1 MHAVR
6 AILGLPE
13 LRLLKSHASRKTI
26 LSILGVLSLGLL
38 LAGCGPEPASRGR
51 VVLIGL
57 DGASW
62 NLLDPMVKAGE
73 LPHFKALMDR
83 GVSADLASVPPFLS
97 PAVWT
102 SIATSRRPEDH
113 GVFYFYSNRH
123 AIRVPTIWDRLAA
136 GGLRVG
142 LYDYLV
148 TWPPR
153 RFPHGGFSVPG
164 WLRRDE
170 SVWPP
175 DLFKRIGLPRYAYAV
190 VDVGGP
196 KDVIANSERELR
208 EKPRTWNRLWNELQ
222 PDVGAVTFY
231 ALDVLSHRFWHTLA
245 DDGSP
250 RPGASGSGILPRT
263 ARGIDRAIGEIVD
276 NLAPE
281 DTVLVASDHGF
292 QARSEARRRWGFD
305 TRGLLQRAGIEPGRE
320 KLTVLSG
327 FGSLSIRIEPG
338 PAALREAML
347 NRVAGFLKTIRSSD
361 GAAAFRILPYHVPPQ
376 PGELA
381 AEQVLRITPDLLPAH
396 AFLVAQPDEEVF
408 ERIAREGSLRIGGER
423 VPMDELATAHDFT
436 GAHSQIGIF
445 LAAGPAIR
453 HHSRRLRLS
462 ALDVAPLM
470 MYLAGQPVPGDMEGQ
485 LQRALIDLDHLER
498 DPPATIEAARA
509 PRLPDEKGGAAG
521 AGEDAETSE
530 KLRALGYIQ

>member
-1 MHAVR
+1 MS
-6 AILGLPE
+6 PT
-13 LRLLKSHASRKTI
+13 SRKAP

-51 VVLIGL
+51 VVLIGV

-113 GVFYFYSNRH
+113 GVLYFYSNRH
-123 AIRVPTIWDRLAA
+123 AIKVPTIWDRLAA

-175 DLFKRIGLPRYAYAV
+175 DLFQRIGLPRYAYTV

-196 KDVIANSERELR
+196 EDIIANSERELR
-208 EKPRTWNRLWNELQ
+208 DKPRYWNRLWNELQ

-245 DDGSP
+245 KGGSP
-250 RPGASGSGILPRT
+250 GSDTLPRT
-263 ARGIDRAIGEIVD
+263 ARSIDRATGEIVD

-281 DTVLVASDHGF
+281 DTVLVVSDHGF
-292 QARSEARRRWGFD
+292 QAGKEARRRWGFD
-305 TRGLLQRAGIEPGRE
+305 TRRLLKRAGIEPRRE

-327 FGSLSIRIEPG
+327 FGSLSLRIEPG
-338 PAALREAML
+338 PAAPREATL
-347 NRVAGFLKTIRSSD
+347 TRIAGFLETIRSSD
-361 GAAAFRILPYHVPPQ
+361 GAAAFRILPYHVPPR

-381 AEQVLRITPDLLPAH
+381 AEPGLRITPDLLPAH
-396 AFLVAQPDEEVF
+396 AFLIAQPDEEVF

-423 VPMDELATAHDFT
+423 VPLDELATAHDFT

-462 ALDVAPLM
+462 VLDVAPLM
-470 MYLAGQPVPGDMEGQ
+470 MYLAGQPIPGDMEGQ
-485 LQRALIDLDHLER
+485 LQRALIDPDHLER
-498 DPPATIEAARA
+498 NPPATIEAARA

-521 AGEDAETSE
+521 AGEDAGTRE

>member
-1 MHAVR
+1 M
-6 AILGLPE
+6 
-13 LRLLKSHASRKTI
+13 
-26 LSILGVLSLGLL
+26 LSILGALTLGLL
-38 LAGCGPEPASRGR
+38 LSGCEPEPAPRGR
-51 VVLIGL
+51 VVLIGV

-97 PAVWT
+97 PPVWT
-102 SIATSRRPEDH
+102 SIATSRMPEDH

-175 DLFKRIGLPRYAYAV
+175 DLFQRIGLPRYAYAV
-190 VDVGGP
+190 VNVGGP
-196 KDVIANSERELR
+196 EDVVANSERELR
-208 EKPRTWNRLWNELQ
+208 DKPRYWNRLWDELR

-231 ALDVLSHRFWHTLA
+231 SMDALSHRFWHTLA
-245 DDGSP
+245 
-250 RPGASGSGILPRT
+250 SGSDILPRT

-276 NLAPE
+276 HLAPE
-281 DTVLVASDHGF
+281 DTVLVVSDHGF
-292 QARSEARRRWGFD
+292 QAHEEASRKWGFD
-305 TRGLLQRAGIEPGRE
+305 PRRLLQRAGIEPGRE
-320 KLTVLSG
+320 RLTILSS
-327 FGSLSIRIEPG
+327 FGSMSIRIEPG
-338 PAALREAML
+338 PAAEREATL
-347 NRVAGFLKTIRSSD
+347 ERIAGFLETLRSSD
-361 GAAAFRILPYHVPPQ
+361 GAAAFQILPYHIPPR

-396 AFLVAQPDEEVF
+396 AFLVARPDEEVF
-408 ERIAREGSLRIGGER
+408 ERIAREGSLLIGRER
-423 VPMDELATAHDFT
+423 VPLDEVATAHDFT
-436 GAHSQIGIF
+436 GTHSPIGIF

-462 ALDVAPLM
+462 VLDVAPLM
-470 MYLAGQPVPGDMEGQ
+470 MYLAGQPIPNDMEGQ
-485 LQRALIDLDHLER
+485 LQPALIDPDHLER

-509 PRLPDEKGGAAG
+509 PRLPNEKGGAAG
-521 AGEDAETSE
+521 AGEDAETRE

>member
-1 MHAVR
+1 MVYRVR
-6 AILGLPE
+6 VE
-13 LRLLKSHASRKTI
+13 TSRRTI
-26 LSILGVLSLGLL
+26 LSVLVALSLGLL
-38 LAGCGPEPASRGR
+38 LAGCGPEPASRGH

-73 LPHFKALMDR
+73 LPHFKTLMDR
-83 GVSADLASVPPFLS
+83 GVSAELASVPPFLS
-97 PAVWT
+97 PPVWT
-102 SIATSRRPEDH
+102 SIATSRMPEDH
-113 GVFYFYSNRH
+113 GVFFFYSNRH
-123 AIRVPTIWDRLAA
+123 AIKVPTVWDRLAA

-175 DLFKRIGLPRYAYAV
+175 DLFQRIRLPRYAYAV
-190 VDVGGP
+190 VNLGGP
-196 KDVIANSERELR
+196 EEIIANSERELR
-208 EKPRTWNRLWNELQ
+208 DKPRTWNRLWDKLR

-231 ALDVLSHRFWHTLA
+231 AMDVLSHRYWHTLA

-250 RPGASGSGILPRT
+250 RQGTSGSDILPRT
-263 ARGIDRAIGEIVD
+263 ARGIDRAIGEIVA
-276 NLAPE
+276 NLAPG
-281 DTVLVASDHGF
+281 DTVLVVSDHGF
-292 QARSEARRRWGFD
+292 QAREEASRKWGFD
-305 TRGLLQRAGIEPGRE
+305 PERLLQRAGIEPGRE
-320 KLTVLSG
+320 KLTILSG
-327 FGSLSIRIEPG
+327 FGSISIRIEPG
-338 PAALREAML
+338 PAAAREATL
-347 NRVAGFLKTIRSSD
+347 ERIAGFLENIRSSD
-361 GAAAFRILPYHVPPQ
+361 GAAAFQILPYHIPPQ

-381 AEQVLRITPDLLPAH
+381 AKEVLKITPDLLPAH
-396 AFLVAQPDEEVF
+396 AFLVARPDEEVF

-423 VPMDELATAHDFT
+423 VAMAELATAHDFT
-436 GAHSQIGIF
+436 GTHSPIGIF

-462 ALDVAPLM
+462 VLDVAPLM
-470 MYLAGQPVPGDMEGQ
+470 MYLAGQPVPSDMEGQ
-485 LQRALIDLDHLER
+485 LQRALIDQDYLER
-498 DPPATIEAARA
+498 DPPVTIEASRA
-509 PRLPDEKGGAAG
+509 PRLPDDKGGAAG
-521 AGEDAETSE
+521 AGENAETRE

>member
-1 MHAVR
+1 MVYR
-6 AILGLPE
+6 ARIE
-13 LRLLKSHASRKTI
+13 TM
-26 LSILGVLSLGLL
+26 ILGVLLL
-38 LAGCGPEPASRGR
+38 LTGCGPEPASRGH

-97 PAVWT
+97 PSVWT
-102 SIATSRRPEDH
+102 SIATSRMPEDH
-113 GVFYFYSNRH
+113 GVFYFYANRH
-123 AIRVPTIWDRLAA
+123 AIKVPTVWDRLAA

-175 DLFKRIGLPRYAYAV
+175 DLFQRIGLPRYAYAV
-190 VDVGGP
+190 VNVGRLEEI
-196 KDVIANSERELR
+196 IANSERELR
-208 EKPRTWNRLWNELQ
+208 EKPRYWNRLWNELR

-231 ALDVLSHRFWHTLA
+231 ALDVLSHRYWHTLGA
-245 DDGSP
+245 DGSP
-250 RPGASGSGILPRT
+250 RPGASGSDILPRT
-263 ARGIDRAIGEIVD
+263 ARGIDRAIGEIID

-281 DTVLVASDHGF
+281 DTVLVVSDHGF
-292 QARSEARRRWGFD
+292 QAREEASRKWGFD
-305 TRGLLQRAGIEPGRE
+305 PRRRLQRAGIEPGRE
-320 KLTVLSG
+320 KLTILSS
-327 FGSLSIRIEPG
+327 FGSVSIRIEPG
-338 PAALREAML
+338 PAAEREATL
-347 NRVAGFLKTIRSSD
+347 ERIAGFLETIRSSD
-361 GAAAFRILPYHVPPQ
+361 GAAAFRILPYHIPPR

-381 AEQVLRITPDLLPAH
+381 VQEVLKVTPEMLPAH

-408 ERIAREGSLRIGGER
+408 ERIAHESSLLIGGER
-423 VPMDELATAHDFT
+423 VAMDELATAHDFT
-436 GAHSQIGIF
+436 GAHLPIGIF

-462 ALDVAPLM
+462 VLDVAPLM
-470 MYLAGQPVPGDMEGQ
+470 MYLAGQPVPNDMEGQ
-485 LQRALIDLDHLER
+485 LQRALIDPDHLER

-509 PRLPDEKGGAAG
+509 PRLPDDKGSAAK

>member
-1 MHAVR
+1 M
-6 AILGLPE
+6 
-13 LRLLKSHASRKTI
+13 SHTSRKTI
-26 LSILGVLSLGLL
+26 LSILGALTLWLL
-38 LAGCGPEPASRGR
+38 PGCGPEPASRGR

-73 LPHFKALMDR
+73 LPHFKSLMDR
-83 GVSADLASVPPFLS
+83 GVSAGLASVPPFLS

-102 SIATSRRPEDH
+102 SIATSRRPEHH

-123 AIRVPTIWDRLAA
+123 AIKVPTIWDRLAA

-175 DLFKRIGLPRYAYAV
+175 DLFQRIGLPRYAYAV
-190 VDVGGP
+190 VNVGGP
-196 KDVIANSERELR
+196 EDIIANSERELR
-208 EKPRTWNRLWNELQ
+208 DKPRYWNRLWNELR

-231 ALDVLSHRFWHTLA
+231 ALDVVSHRFWHTLA
-245 DDGSP
+245 KGGSP
-250 RPGASGSGILPRT
+250 GPGASGSDILPRT

-281 DTVLVASDHGF
+281 DTVLVVSDHGF
-292 QARSEARRRWGFD
+292 QAAREARRRWGFD
-305 TRGLLQRAGIEPGRE
+305 TRRLLQRAGIEPGRE

-327 FGSLSIRIEPG
+327 FGSVFIRIEQG
-338 PAALREAML
+338 PAAAREATL
-347 NRVAGFLKTIRSSD
+347 ERVAGFLETIRSSD
-361 GAAAFRILPYHVPPQ
+361 GAAAFRILSRHVPPR

-381 AEQVLRITPDLLPAH
+381 AEQVRITPDLLPAH
-396 AFLVAQPDEEVF
+396 AFLIAQPDEEVF
-408 ERIAREGSLRIGGER
+408 ERIAREGSLWIGGER
-423 VPMDELATAHDFT
+423 IPMDELATAHDFT
-436 GAHSQIGIF
+436 GAHSRIGIF

-470 MYLAGQPVPGDMEGQ
+470 MYLAGQPVPGDMEGR
-485 LQRALIDLDHLER
+485 LQRALIDPDHLER
-498 DPPATIEAARA
+498 DPPDTIEAAKA

-521 AGEDAETSE
+521 AREDAETSE

>member
-1 MHAVR
+1 MVYR
-6 AILGLPE
+6 ARIE
-13 LRLLKSHASRKTI
+13 TI
-26 LSILGVLSLGLL
+26 ILGVLILL
-38 LAGCGPEPASRGR
+38 TGCGPEPASRGR

-62 NLLDPMVKAGE
+62 NLLAPMVDAGE

-83 GVSADLASVPPFLS
+83 GGSADLASVPPFLS
-97 PAVWT
+97 PPVWT
-102 SIATSRRPEDH
+102 SIATSRMPEDH

-123 AIRVPTIWDRLAA
+123 AIKVPTVWDRLAA

-175 DLFKRIGLPRYAYAV
+175 DLFPRIGLPRYAYTV
-190 VDVGGP
+190 VNVGRP
-196 KDVIANSERELR
+196 EDVIANSERELR
-208 EKPRTWNRLWNELQ
+208 EKPRYWNRLWNELR

-231 ALDVLSHRFWHTLA
+231 ALDVLSHRYWHTLA
-245 DDGSP
+245 ADGSP
-250 RPGASGSGILPRT
+250 RPGASGSDILPRT
-263 ARGIDRAIGEIVD
+263 ARGIDRAIGEIID

-281 DTVLVASDHGF
+281 DTVLVVSDHGF
-292 QARSEARRRWGFD
+292 QAREEAGRKWGFD
-305 TRGLLQRAGIEPGRE
+305 PGRLLRRAGIEPGRE
-320 KLTVLSG
+320 KLTILSS
-327 FGSLSIRIEPG
+327 FGSVSIRIEPG
-338 PAALREAML
+338 PAAEREATL
-347 NRVAGFLKTIRSSD
+347 ARIAGFLKTLRSSD
-361 GAAAFRILPYHVPPQ
+361 GAAAFRILPYHVPPR

-381 AEQVLRITPDLLPAH
+381 VKEVLKVTPDLLPAH

-408 ERIAREGSLRIGGER
+408 ERIAHEGSLLIGGER
-423 VPMDELATAHDFT
+423 VAMDELATAHDFT
-436 GAHSQIGIF
+436 GTHSPIGIF

-462 ALDVAPLM
+462 VLDVAPLM
-470 MYLAGQPVPGDMEGQ
+470 MYLAGQPVPNDMAGR
-485 LQRALIDLDHLER
+485 LQRALIDPDHLER

-509 PRLPDEKGGAAG
+509 PRLPDDQGSAAK

>member
-1 MHAVR
+1 MT
-6 AILGLPE
+6 
-13 LRLLKSHASRKTI
+13 SRV

-73 LPHFKALMDR
+73 LPNFKALMDR

-102 SIATSRRPEDH
+102 SIATSRMPEDH

-123 AIRVPTIWDRLAA
+123 AIKVPTIWDRLAA

-175 DLFKRIGLPRYAYAV
+175 DLFQRIGLPRYAYAV
-190 VDVGGP
+190 VNTGGP
-196 KDVIANSERELR
+196 EDILANSERELR
-208 EKPRTWNRLWNELQ
+208 DKPRTWNRLWDELR

-250 RPGASGSGILPRT
+250 TTRPGGASGPDILPRT

-276 NLAPE
+276 HLAPE
-281 DTVLVASDHGF
+281 DTVLVVSDHGF
-292 QARSEARRRWGFD
+292 QARRGEASRKWGFD
-305 TRGLLQRAGIEPGRE
+305 TRRLLQRAGIEPGRE
-320 KLTVLSG
+320 RLTILSG
-327 FGSLSIRIEPG
+327 FGSMSIRIEPG
-338 PAALREAML
+338 PAAAREATL
-347 NRVAGFLKTIRSSD
+347 ERIAGFLETIRSSD
-361 GAAAFRILPYHVPPQ
+361 GAAAFRILPCHVPPQ

-381 AEQVLRITPDLLPAH
+381 AQQALRITPDLLPAH

-408 ERIAREGSLRIGGER
+408 ERIAREGSLRIGRER
-423 VPMDELATAHDFT
+423 VAMDELATAHDFT
-436 GAHSQIGIF
+436 GTHAPVGIF

-485 LQRALIDLDHLER
+485 LQRALIDPDHLER
-498 DPPATIEAARA
+498 HPPATIEAARA
-509 PRLPDEKGGAAG
+509 PRLPEEKGGAPG

>member
-1 MHAVR
+1 M
-6 AILGLPE
+6 
-13 LRLLKSHASRKTI
+13 SRKTL
-26 LSILGVLSLGLL
+26 LSILGALSLGLL
-38 LAGCGPEPASRGR
+38 LAGCGPEPAARGR

-57 DGASW
+57 DGGSW

-73 LPHFKALMDR
+73 LPHLEALMDR

-97 PAVWT
+97 PPVWT

-113 GVFYFYSNRH
+113 GVLSFYSNRH
-123 AIRVPTIWDRLAA
+123 AIRVPTVWDRLAA

-175 DLFKRIGLPRYAYAV
+175 DLFQRIGLPRYAYAV
-190 VDVGGP
+190 VNVGGP
-196 KDVIANSERELR
+196 EDVIANSERELR
-208 EKPRTWNRLWNELQ
+208 DKARTWNRLWDEMR
-222 PDVGAVTFY
+222 PDAGAVTFY

-250 RPGASGSGILPRT
+250 ATRPGGASGFGILPRT

-276 NLAPE
+276 HLGPE
-281 DTVLVASDHGF
+281 DTVLVVSDHGF
-292 QARSEARRRWGFD
+292 QASGKAIRKWGFD
-305 TRGLLQRAGIEPGRE
+305 TRRLLQRAGLDPGRE
-320 KLTVLSG
+320 GLTALSN
-327 FGSLSIRIEPG
+327 FGNLAVRIGPG
-338 PAALREAML
+338 PAAAREATL
-347 NRVAGFLKTIRSSD
+347 ERIAGFLKTIRSSD
-361 GAAAFRILPYHVPPQ
+361 GAAAFQILPYHVPPR
-376 PGELA
+376 PGEQA

-396 AFLVAQPDEEVF
+396 AFLAAQPDEEVF
-408 ERIAREGSLRIGGER
+408 ERMAHEGFLRIGDER
-423 VPMDELATAHDFT
+423 IALEELATAHDFT
-436 GAHSQIGIF
+436 GTHSQIGIF

-453 HHSRRLRLS
+453 HHANRLRLS
-462 ALDVAPLM
+462 VLDVAPLM
-470 MYLAGQPVPGDMEGQ
+470 TYLAGQPIPGDMEGQ
-485 LQRALIDLDHLER
+485 LQRALIDPDHLER
-498 DPPATIEAARA
+498 HPPATIEAAKA
-509 PRLPDEKGGAAG
+509 PRLPDEKGSAAE
-521 AGEDAETSE
+521 AGGDAETTE

>member
-1 MHAVR
+1 M
-6 AILGLPE
+6 
-13 LRLLKSHASRKTI
+13 SRKTI
-26 LSILGVLSLGLL
+26 LSFLGALTLGLL
-38 LAGCGPEPASRGR
+38 CAGCGPEPASRGR
-51 VVLIGL
+51 MVLIGV
-57 DGASW
+57 DGGSW

-73 LPHFKALMDR
+73 LPHCKALMDR

-97 PAVWT
+97 PPVWT

-113 GVFYFYSNRH
+113 GVLYFYSNRH

-175 DLFKRIGLPRYAYAV
+175 DLFQRIGLPRYAYAV
-190 VDVGGP
+190 VNVGGP
-196 KDVIANSERELR
+196 EDVIANSERELR
-208 EKPRTWNRLWNELQ
+208 DKPRTWNRLWDELR

-245 DDGSP
+245 DDAPGPGGSP
-250 RPGASGSGILPRT
+250 GSGILART

-281 DTVLVASDHGF
+281 DTVLVVSDHGF
-292 QARSEARRRWGFD
+292 QARGEAGRKWGFD
-305 TRGLLQRAGIEPGRE
+305 PRRLLQRAGIEPGRE
-320 KLTVLSG
+320 RLTILAS
-327 FGSLSIRIEPG
+327 FGIVSLRIEPG
-338 PAALREAML
+338 PAAEREATL
-347 NRVAGFLKTIRSSD
+347 ERISGFLETIRSSD
-361 GAAAFRILPYHVPPQ
+361 GAAAFRILPYHLPPE

-381 AEQVLRITPDLLPAH
+381 VKEVLRITPDLLPAH

-408 ERIAREGSLRIGGER
+408 ERIAREGSLWIGGER
-423 VPMDELATAHDFT
+423 VPMEELATAHDFT
-436 GAHSQIGIF
+436 GAHSRIGIF

-453 HHSRRLRLS
+453 HHARRLRLS
-462 ALDVAPLM
+462 VLDVAPLM
-470 MYLAGQPVPGDMEGQ
+470 MYLAGQPIPDDMEGQ
-485 LQRALIDLDHLER
+485 LQRALIDPDHFER
-498 DPPATIEAARA
+498 NPPATIEAARA

>member
-1 MHAVR
+1 MVYRVR
-6 AILGLPE
+6 TL
-13 LRLLKSHASRKTI
+13 
-26 LSILGVLSLGLL
+26 LSILGASILGLL
-38 LAGCGPEPASRGR
+38 LAGCGPEPASRAR

-97 PAVWT
+97 PPVWT
-102 SIATSRRPEDH
+102 SIATSRTPEDH
-113 GVFYFYSNRH
+113 GVLYFYSNRH
-123 AIRVPTIWDRLAA
+123 AIKVPTIWDRLAA

-175 DLFKRIGLPRYAYAV
+175 DLFQRIGLPRYAYAV

-196 KDVIANSERELR
+196 EDIIANSERELR
-208 EKPRTWNRLWNELQ
+208 NKPRTWNRLWDELR

-250 RPGASGSGILPRT
+250 ITKPGGASGSDILPRT
-263 ARGIDRAIGEIVD
+263 ARGIDRAVGEIVD

-281 DTVLVASDHGF
+281 DTVLVVSDHGF
-292 QARSEARRRWGFD
+292 QARGEASRKWGFD
-305 TRGLLQRAGIEPGRE
+305 TRRLLRRAGIEPGRE
-320 KLTVLSG
+320 KVTILSS
-327 FGSLSIRIEPG
+327 FGAMSIRIEPG
-338 PAALREAML
+338 SAAEREATL
-347 NRVAGFLKTIRSSD
+347 ERIAGFLKTVRSSD
-361 GAAAFRILPYHVPPQ
+361 GAAAFRILPYHIPPR
-376 PGELA
+376 PGEVA
-381 AEQVLRITPDLLPAH
+381 AEQVLRMTPDLLPAH
-396 AFLVAQPDEEVF
+396 AFLVVQADEEVF
-408 ERIAREGSLRIGGER
+408 ERIAREGSLLIGGER
-423 VPMDELATAHDFT
+423 VALDAVATAHDFT
-436 GAHSQIGIF
+436 GTHAPIGVF

-462 ALDVAPLM
+462 VLDVAPLM
-470 MYLAGQPVPGDMEGQ
+470 IYLAGQPVPGDMEGQ
-485 LQRALIDLDHLER
+485 LQQVLIDPDHLER
-498 DPPATIEAARA
+498 NPPATIEATRA

-521 AGEDAETSE
+521 AGEDAETRE